1 MWWGFNLLLQRKKRI
16 FHVCINSLQKIN
28 YRMSVQQII
37 FNKST
42 AVCTT
47 TQTYDMGRHSC
58 SSTHS
63 TWALSPLVRVFSLS
77 LLVAVSPSIST
88 LPRTHPCI
96 LRSCFSE
103 LTSLQDP
110 PTPHTDSCAHWPSM
124 DFFFSRISIIK
135 INPCLFF
142 ITYSPT
148 GWKYFLLTLST
159 KATHTNVRMYT
170 QTGARITSGLI
181 KGRMFQ
187 ELA

>member
-1 MWWGFNLLLQRKKRI
+1 
-16 FHVCINSLQKIN
+16 
-28 YRMSVQQII
+28 MSVQQII

-110 PTPHTDSCAHWPSM
+110 PTPHTDVRSLTFHG
-124 DFFFSRISIIK
+124 
-135 INPCLFF
+135 L
-142 ITYSPT
+142 
-148 GWKYFLLTLST
+148 FLLADINHQNKSMFVFYHLQSHWV
-159 KATHTNVRMYT
+159 KVFLAHSLNKSNTHERAHVHTDGRAHNVRFN
-170 QTGARITSGLI
+170 QGKNVPEGVGIRIQGAKDQWS
-181 KGRMFQ
+181 Q
-187 ELA
+187 ENTIICDVNPVV